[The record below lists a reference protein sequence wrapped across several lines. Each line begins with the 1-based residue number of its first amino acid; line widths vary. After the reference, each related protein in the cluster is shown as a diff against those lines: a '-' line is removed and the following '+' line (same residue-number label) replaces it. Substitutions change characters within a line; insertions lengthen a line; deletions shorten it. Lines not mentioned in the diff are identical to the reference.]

1 MKIKPKILF
10 LCAAALAVA
19 ACQDTTLMYDT
30 LSHGQKTDNSIEFSN
45 YVGGMTRASRATG
58 KTFVAGDSIEVY
70 GFMKT
75 GEIVDNLFDK
85 QVVKNAGDA
94 WTYSPKKFWNVGS
107 EYDFYAIFPFSNSNA
122 FDKANK
128 TFSVT
133 DFEVNVNP
141 ADQVDLMI
149 AQQIKSASANNTVN
163 FVFNH
168 ILSNVSF
175 FVKTSNDFDTA
186 GVKSVEVLTF
196 DLKKLYKKGSFAQTG
211 WSNDDVF
218 EGGWTPDVDVI
229 YNLPQVT
236 NIVYNIGDLEASVI
250 TKDQLLL
257 PQAISDSA
265 VIDIVYQLVYD
276 DNTSSTFTKSVKLN
290 KIVGNNGRQSSIL
303 AAWNPNYRYNY
314 IMSVNPSMTKIKP
327 NAKDDNDQNDYAG
340 GDPDTTPN
348 VNIIEIDT
356 DGDGITD
363 EYWIDEDGD
372 GNPDYPIIWE
382 DIDGDGKEEAIP
394 DRDGD
399 GIPDDSDGDGSP
411 DVIWVD
417 TNGDGVVDTEL
428 EREIEVVPGVVTDPD
443 DPNYPENPNIDYNG
457 FVDNYQ
463 NPSGYLITDNEGE
476 YWIDEDGDGVGDIKI
491 LWMDIDGDG
500 KLEGIADKNGDGI
513 LTIEDSYDNDGLD
526 YNGNP
531 NDYDVIMVDE
541 DGDGTAET
549 ELEKEI
555 TIVPD
560 DLPDVEIEDSAIE
573 FSAEVDNWIDEYDA
587 DYKM

>member
-1 MKIKPKILF
+1 M
-10 LCAAALAVA
+10 
-19 ACQDTTLMYDT
+19 TTGT
-30 LSHGQKTDNSIEFSN
+30 
-45 YVGGMTRASRATG
+45 
-58 KTFVAGDSIEVY
+58 
-70 GFMKT
+70 
-75 GEIVDNLFDK
+75 IVDKLFNK
-85 QVVKNAGDA
+85 QSVEKKDDGT

-417 TNGDGVVDTEL
+417 TDGDGVVDTEL

-531 NDYDVIMVDE
+531 NDYDVIMVDG

-555 TIVPD
+555 TIVPG

>member
-1 MKIKPKILF
+1 MKPRIF
-10 LCAAALAVA
+10 LLCTAALMVA

-30 LSHGQKTDNSIEFSN
+30 LGYGEKTDNSIEFGN
-45 YVGGMTRASRATG
+45 YVGGMTRASRGTG
-58 KTFVAGDSIEVY
+58 NTFLTGDKIEVY
-70 GFMKT
+70 GFMTT
-75 GEIVDNLFDK
+75 GTIVDKLFNK
-85 QVVKNAGDA
+85 QSVEKKDDGT
-94 WTYSPKKFWNVGS
+94 WTYSPKKYWNIGS
-107 EYDFYAIFPFSNSNA
+107 EYDFYAIFPYSDGNS
-122 FDKANK
+122 FDDAGK

-133 DFEVNVNP
+133 DFVVEENTAN
-141 ADQVDLMI
+141 QVDLMI
-149 AQQIKSASANNTVN
+149 AQQILNASAPNTVN

-175 FVKTSNDFDTA
+175 YVKTSDDFVTTGIDRIEVVSFD
-186 GVKSVEVLTF
+186 VKG
-196 DLKKLYKKGSFAQTG
+196 LYKKGSFAQTG
-211 WSNDDVF
+211 WNNENAF
-218 EGGWTPDVDVI
+218 EGSWTADANVV

-236 NIVYNIGDLEASVI
+236 GVVYNIGAAQASAI
-250 TKDQLLL
+250 TQDQLLL
-257 PQAISDSA
+257 PQTISDNA
-265 VIDIVYQLVYD
+265 VITITYTVFYD
-276 DNTSSTFTKSVKLN
+276 DTTSSTFTKSVKLN
-290 KIVGNNGRQSSIL
+290 KIVGSNGIQSSIL

-314 IMSVNPSMTKIKP
+314 IIAVNPSMTKIKP
-327 NAKDDNDQNDYAG
+327 IAKDDNDQNDYE
-340 GDPDTTPN
+340 DPNADTTPN

-356 DGDGITD
+356 DGDGVTD

-417 TNGDGVVDTEL
+417 TDGDGIVDTEL
-428 EREIEVVPGVVTDPD
+428 EREVEVGPGVITDPD
-443 DPNYPENPNIDYNG
+443 DPNYPDEPNADFNG
-457 FVDNYQ
+457 GVDNYLE
-463 NPSGYLITDNEGE
+463 PSGYLITDNDGE
-476 YWIDEDGDGVGDIKI
+476 YWIDLDGDGVGDIEI
-491 LWMDIDGDG
+491 LWKDIDGDG

-531 NDYDVIMVDE
+531 NDYDVIMVDKY
-541 DGDGTAET
+541 DTGKAEY
-549 ELEKEI
+549 ELEKDI
-555 TIVPD
+555 TIVPG

>member
-1 MKIKPKILF
+1 MTGVQT
-10 LCAAALAVA
+10 CALPI
-19 ACQDTTLMYDT
+19 
-30 LSHGQKTDNSIEFSN
+30 S
-45 YVGGMTRASRATG
+45 RASRATG

-531 NDYDVIMVDE
+531 NDYDVIMVDW

-555 TIVPD
+555 TIVPG

>member
-1 MKIKPKILF
+1 MKPRIF
-10 LCAAALAVA
+10 LLCTAALMVA

-30 LSHGQKTDNSIEFSN
+30 LGYGEKTDNSIEFGN
-45 YVGGMTRASRATG
+45 YVGGMTRASRGTG
-58 KTFVAGDSIEVY
+58 NTFLTGDKIEVY
-70 GFMKT
+70 GFMTT
-75 GEIVDNLFDK
+75 GTIVDKLFNK
-85 QVVKNAGDA
+85 QSVEKKDDGT

-417 TNGDGVVDTEL
+417 TDGDGVVDTEL

-531 NDYDVIMVDE
+531 NDYDVIMVDG

-555 TIVPD
+555 TIVPG